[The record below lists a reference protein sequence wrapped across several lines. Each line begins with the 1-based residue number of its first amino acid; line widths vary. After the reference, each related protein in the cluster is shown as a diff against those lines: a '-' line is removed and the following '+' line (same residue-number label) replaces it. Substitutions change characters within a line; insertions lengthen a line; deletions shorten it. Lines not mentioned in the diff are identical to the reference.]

1 MRPKTTPHTFL
12 IATTNPGKFEEFVS
26 EFKDLPFTFVSLKDV
41 GLDKTELEEPYQT
54 TWENALHKAKFYA
67 TKSGL
72 TTISEDTA
80 FFIDALDGAP
90 GINAKYY
97 ASSHAEARAKI
108 LTAMKG
114 IPTAKRTA
122 YFETTGVL
130 TDPEGMTVHQFTG
143 RLHGLISEQEIGT
156 PRTGMI
162 YESVFYHPPSK
173 KHLSEMT
180 TPEKNNISHRGQV
193 ITKIKF
199 FLQKQYG
206 FKQIAVPL
214 AIIMQDGKLLM
225 IKRRDSRPEFNNK
238 WEFPGGGVEKG
249 ETVEDC
255 IKRECLEET
264 GLTIKIEEQVP
275 QILTHYESKWN
286 YQVFLMTFICS
297 VVSGKVELRDNENS
311 GFGWFTP
318 EEALQED
325 LLPLNSQLI
334 TDVLPRLKHFSK

>member
-173 KHLSEMT
+173 K
-180 TPEKNNISHRGQV
+180 TP
-193 ITKIKF
+193 
-199 FLQKQYG
+199 
-206 FKQIAVPL
+206 
-214 AIIMQDGKLLM
+214 
-225 IKRRDSRPEFNNK
+225 
-238 WEFPGGGVEKG
+238 
-249 ETVEDC
+249 
-255 IKRECLEET
+255 
-264 GLTIKIEEQVP
+264 
-275 QILTHYESKWN
+275 
-286 YQVFLMTFICS
+286 
-297 VVSGKVELRDNENS
+297 LRNDH
-311 GFGWFTP
+311 
-318 EEALQED
+318 A
-325 LLPLNSQLI
+325 
-334 TDVLPRLKHFSK
+334 